1 MKIPEPRQLPSGH
14 WFIRLRLGGESI
26 PITTASRRE
35 CVSQAQ
41 VIKAEYLAGREV
53 QRKKLPPVPD
63 MTLRE
68 LLNSYIEKY
77 RPVLSPVTIR
87 GYCTIRD
94 NRFAGYMDRKLRDI
108 KDWQKV
114 INDEIGVCSAKSVKN
129 AWSLVRAALVNA
141 KQPAPEVTL
150 PQIVPNRR
158 PFLAADEIRRFVAAV
173 HGSKYEIPILLG
185 LHGLRR
191 SEIAALTWDRV
202 DLKAGVIRVEGAVV
216 PDENGRYVYK
226 QTNKNAASRRQVP
239 IMIPELR
246 AALEN
251 VSESDRTGPVMTC
264 NIKTIYKVV
273 NRICERE
280 ELPLI
285 GTHGLRHSFA
295 SLGHFVGV
303 PSDEMQV
310 LGGWSDAGTMKK
322 IYTHIEQ
329 AGLLRA
335 QNAMA
340 AFYQNNAQSAEKA
353 GTDVN
358 TNGNDSKKV

>member
-41 VIKAEYLAGREV
+41 MIKAEYLAGREV
-53 QRKKLPPVPD
+53 QRKKLPPAPD

-68 LLNSYIEKY
+68 LLDAYITKY
-77 RPVLSPVTIR
+77 KPVLSPVTVR
-87 GYCTIRD
+87 GYCGIRD
-94 NRFAGYMDRKLRDI
+94 NRFAAYMDRRLRDI
-108 KDWQKV
+108 KDWQRV
-114 INDEIGVCSAKSVKN
+114 VNDETGVCGAKTLKN
-129 AWSLVRAALVNA
+129 AWSLVRSALVDA

-150 PQIVPNRR
+150 PQIVPNER
-158 PFLAADEIRRFVAAV
+158 PFLTAEQIRRLVAAV
-173 HGSKYEIPILLG
+173 RGSKYEIPILLG

-191 SEIAALTWDRV
+191 SEIAALSWERV

-216 PDENGRYVYK
+216 PDETGKYVSK
-226 QTNKNAASRRQVP
+226 PTNKNAASRRPVP

-246 AALEN
+246 AALEA
-251 VSESDRTGPVMTC
+251 VPESDRSGPVVRC
-264 NIKTIYKVV
+264 HINTIYKAV
-273 NRICERE
+273 NTLCERE
-280 ELPLI
+280 GLPLI
-285 GTHGLRHSFA
+285 GAHGLRHSFA

-303 PSDEMQV
+303 PSEDMQV

-340 AFYQNNAQSAEKA
+340 AFYQNSAPEVENSVE
-353 GTDVN
+353 DVN
-358 TNGNDSKKV
+358 KNGNENGK

>member
-1 MKIPEPRQLPSGH
+1 MKIPEPKQLPSGH

-41 VIKAEYLAGREV
+41 MIKAEYLAGREV
-53 QRKKLPPVPD
+53 QRRKLPPAPD
-63 MTLRE
+63 QTLRE
-68 LLNSYIEKY
+68 LLTSYIEKY

-87 GYCTIRD
+87 GYCMIRD
-94 NRFAGYMDRKLRDI
+94 NRFAGYMDRKLREI

-114 INDEIGVCSAKSVKN
+114 INDEIGVCSAKSIKN
-129 AWSLVRAALVNA
+129 AWSLVRAALVSA
-141 KQPAPEVTL
+141 KQQAPEVTL
-150 PQIVPNRR
+150 PQIVPKER
-158 PFLAADEIRRFVAAV
+158 PFLTADEIRRFVAAV

-191 SEIAALTWDRV
+191 SEIAALTWERV

-216 PDENGRYVYK
+216 PDETGKYVYK
-226 QTNKNAASRRQVP
+226 HTNNNAASRRSVP

-246 AALEN
+246 TALEA

-280 ELPLI
+280 GLPLI

-295 SLGHFVGV
+295 SLGHYVGV

-340 AFYQNNAQSAEKA
+340 AFFQNSAPSVDNSAE
-353 GTDVN
+353 DVN
-358 TNGNDSKKV
+358 KNAKKTGSD

>member
-14 WFIRLRLGGESI
+14 WYIQLRLGGESI
-26 PITTASRRE
+26 PITTASRRD

-41 VIKAEYLAGREV
+41 MIKAEYLAGREV
-53 QRKKLPPVPD
+53 QRKKLPPAPE

-68 LLNSYIEKY
+68 LLDAYINKY
-77 RPVLSPVTIR
+77 KPVLSPVTVR

-94 NRFAGYMDRKLRDI
+94 NRFAEYMDKQLRDI

-129 AWSLVRAALVNA
+129 AWSLVRAALVKA
-141 KQPAPEVTL
+141 RQPAPEVTL
-150 PQIVPNRR
+150 PQIVPNER
-158 PFLAADEIRRFVAAV
+158 PFLTAEEIRRFVAAV

-191 SEIAALTWDRV
+191 SEIAALTWERI

-216 PDENGRYVYK
+216 PDENGKYVYK
-226 QTNKNAASRRQVP
+226 QTNKNAASRRPVP

-246 AALEN
+246 TALEA

-280 ELPLI
+280 GLPLI

-303 PSDEMQV
+303 PADEMQV

-340 AFYQNNAQSAEKA
+340 AFFCEPPKTEEDAY
-353 GTDVN
+353 TDAH
-358 TNGNDSKKV
+358 GSGK

>member
-14 WFIRLRLGGESI
+14 WYIQLRLGGESI
-26 PITTASRRE
+26 PITTASRRD

-41 VIKAEYLAGREV
+41 MIKAEYLAGREV
-53 QRKKLPPVPD
+53 QRKKLPPAPE

-68 LLNSYIEKY
+68 LLDAYINKY
-77 RPVLSPVTIR
+77 KPVLSPVTVR

-94 NRFAGYMDRKLRDI
+94 NRFAGYMDKQLRDI

-129 AWSLVRAALVNA
+129 AWSLVRAALVKA
-141 KQPAPEVTL
+141 RQPAPEVTL
-150 PQIVPNRR
+150 PQIVPNER
-158 PFLAADEIRRFVAAV
+158 PFLTAEEIRKLVAAV
-173 HGSKYEIPILLG
+173 RGSKYEIPILLG

-191 SEIAALTWDRV
+191 SEIAALTWEKI

-216 PDENGRYVYK
+216 PDENGKYVYK
-226 QTNKNAASRRQVP
+226 QTNKNAASRRPVP

-246 AALEN
+246 AALEA
-251 VSESDRTGPVMTC
+251 VPKSDRTGPVMTC

-273 NRICERE
+273 NRICEKE
-280 ELPLI
+280 GLPLI

-303 PSDEMQV
+303 PADEMQV

-340 AFYQNNAQSAEKA
+340 AFFSEPPKTEENAYADAHGSGK
-353 GTDVN
+353 
-358 TNGNDSKKV
+358 

>member
-14 WFIRLRLGGESI
+14 WYIQLRLGGESI
-26 PITTASRRE
+26 PITTASRRD

-41 VIKAEYLAGREV
+41 MIKAEYLAGREV
-53 QRKKLPPVPD
+53 QRKKLPPAPE

-68 LLNSYIEKY
+68 LLDAYINKY
-77 RPVLSPVTIR
+77 KPVLSPVTVR

-94 NRFAGYMDRKLRDI
+94 NRFAGYMDKQLRDI

-129 AWSLVRAALVNA
+129 AWSLVRAALVKA

-150 PQIVPNRR
+150 PQIVPNER
-158 PFLAADEIRRFVAAV
+158 PFLTAEEIRKLVAAV
-173 HGSKYEIPILLG
+173 RGSKYEIPILLG

-191 SEIAALTWDRV
+191 SEIAALTWEKI

-216 PDENGRYVYK
+216 PDENGKYVYK
-226 QTNKNAASRRQVP
+226 QTNKNAASRRPVP

-246 AALEN
+246 AALEA
-251 VSESDRTGPVMTC
+251 VPKSDRTGPVMTC

-273 NRICERE
+273 NRICEKE
-280 ELPLI
+280 GLPLI

-303 PSDEMQV
+303 PADEMQV

-340 AFYQNNAQSAEKA
+340 AFFSEPSKTEENAY
-353 GTDVN
+353 TDAH
-358 TNGNDSKKV
+358 GSGK